1 MKKLTLLYFSLIISV
16 NITTAQNICID
27 STFSKVFYRN
37 DANLS
42 TSLKIA
48 TNDNGVLFKIHK
60 QNNALADVEYG
71 IVKIDAVG
79 EIEWTRFYF
88 PIDSEQH
95 FTLSNIL
102 QLESG
107 EYIIGGYI
115 FYDNNLISDKII
127 LLKLNVNGDI
137 IWQKQLNNNYGNF
150 ADETLWLT
158 NIQEGSNG
166 DIIVFS
172 NDRSGFVNA
181 RNNVSRLSST
191 GHVIWSNLY
200 FGKAFLIEPITNIQS
215 NDYALDLWAITSN
228 NSICFNG
235 DKGLSHLQ
243 LDYNT
248 GLINESKSF
257 CVKAGELFVG
267 LDNIYSWKSGK
278 FNSSVVKKLKNG
290 KTIVIIED
298 AVGNRNLLINLFDSN
313 YNFIKSNLYQTE
325 IPLGAGY
332 LHPTFSFDVNE
343 KNGEVVFN
351 MSLLPYGSINNLPFQ
366 FYSFLDSNLNLK
378 KQFFVQQN
386 VVENI
391 EVSASFLKNGEI
403 NFIGIF
409 KQIINPIY
417 NQIYYSNTL
426 NGVTSDGF
434 CNAKDSTFGSFV
446 PHSLVYSGS
455 SFQYDSIKSNVYTS
469 ADSNL
474 FTITNFNILETTNCK
489 ILSICDSLKLTGP
502 ASVCLNKNDSIT
514 YSFYKNPQCLKGVF
528 WSIDTAFAT
537 IRSSIKKSELSLKFK
552 KEGRVILY
560 LGLDGCHLKD
570 SIIIDIKA
578 PKTFINIIKDSLLC
592 PGGKLTLNATKG
604 FSSYQ
609 WQNITGTDSL
619 IVNQPGLYK
628 VTATD
633 SCGNVFSDS
642 IQINLIDTQFTLPP
656 IAEICY
662 NDTLTIPLPNSLIN
676 VNWQPIENVF
686 RENNKLKFFPNL
698 NTNYNLQAEF
708 KNKCIVNKSFQL
720 KVTNCPETVYFPNS
734 FTPNNDGLNDIFKP
748 IISKP
753 LTQYYFAI
761 YNRLGQK
768 IFETNN
774 QELGWDGN
782 LKGIRQN
789 TGSFIYICNY
799 KFARKAT
806 QQKKGSFTLLR

>member
-1 MKKLTLLYFSLIISV
+1 MTKYIIIYIFLHLTGFTIV
-16 NITTAQNICID
+16 HAQNHCID
-27 STFSKVFYRN
+27 SGF
-37 DANLS
+37 ANS
-42 TSLKIA
+42 FFIQNKSLYA
-48 TNDNGVLFKIHK
+48 TLNLPTIDNGMIMTVAEDAP
-60 QNNALADVEYG
+60 NNLNRYGMAKVSVNGSIEY
-71 IVKIDAVG
+71 
-79 EIEWTRFYF
+79 TRIYNTKDLLQKFV
-88 PIDSEQH
+88 I
-95 FTLSNIL
+95 TNLL
-102 QLESG
+102 QLKNG
-107 EYIIGGYI
+107 EYIIGGITSYEDQRKPI
-115 FYDNNLISDKII
+115 KII
-127 LLKLNVNGDI
+127 LLKLNSFGNI
-137 IWQKQLNNNYGNF
+137 IWQKQLNNNYGSAAGEIVN
-150 ADETLWLT
+150 LQNL
-158 NIQEGSNG
+158 QEGYNG
-166 DIIVFS
+166 DIVVLTKDKNVF
-172 NDRSGFVNA
+172 
-181 RNNVSRLSST
+181 NNQNIITRLNNN
-191 GHVIWSNLY
+191 GIVIWSNAY
-200 FGKAFLIEPITNIQS
+200 FGSTLLIESSENYTNS
-215 NDYALDLWAITSN
+215 DLKLNLWSVSFHNSTS
-228 NSICFNG
+228 CFVYNV
-235 DKGLSHLQ
+235 GLTYLK

-248 GLINESKSF
+248 GLLTSSKTFCIAPSNAPVDIQQLFSKRWSGMVTKKIN
-257 CVKAGELFVG
+257 
-267 LDNIYSWKSGK
+267 
-278 FNSSVVKKLKNG
+278 NG
-290 KTIVIIED
+290 NTLVFIENQSNN
-298 AVGNRNLLINLFDSN
+298 GNLLINLFDSN
-313 YNFIKSNLYQTE
+313 YNFIKSTFFKLSEYGLSNE
-325 IPLGAGY
+325 ILPIFNY
-332 LHPTFSFDVNE
+332 DVNSS
-343 KNGEVVFN
+343 NGEIVFN
-351 MSLLPYGSINNLPFQ
+351 YYMRNSTQNYVYPYNFFI
-366 FYSFLDSNLNLK
+366 FLDSNLNFK
-378 KQFFVQQN
+378 KQFFLQ
-386 VVENI
+386 ENGQDTLWGRAI
-391 EVSASFLKNGEI
+391 YLPNGELSFITNGKQALNPTLSAI
-403 NFIGIF
+403 N
-409 KQIINPIY
+409 Y
-417 NQIYYSNTL
+417 NNIVS
-426 NGVTSDGF
+426 GATSKAL
-434 CNAKDSTFGSFV
+434 CNAIDTIHGTFIDHG
-446 PHSLVYSGS
+446 LIYSDNN
-455 SFQYDSIKSNVYTS
+455 FQYDSIKSNVYTS
-469 ADSNL
+469 ADSSL
-474 FTITNFNILETTNCK
+474 FTISNFNILETTNCK
-489 ILSICDSLKLTGP
+489 IISICDSIKLTGP

-514 YSFYKNPQCLKGVF
+514 YSFYKNPQCLKGVL

-537 IRSSIKKSELSLKFK
+537 IRSSIKKSELNIKFK

-592 PGGKLTLNATKG
+592 PGGKLTLNATRG

-662 NDTLTIPLPNSLIN
+662 YDTLTIPLPNSLIN

-789 TGSFIYICNY
+789 TGSFIWICNY